1 MVLENPEETK
11 IQEGQE
17 TAGEETVEVTEV
29 TETETETVDD
39 DQPTEEAEEEDF
51 GKMLEESMPRTFEI
65 QEGDEVSGTIVNI
78 TDLYIFVTLGDKL
91 DAIAEKTEYVNEEGE
106 LPFKIGDALSGY
118 IVKKSDTETI
128 IAKSFSKSHA
138 SKTVLLDAHERK
150 IPVTGKVISIIKGGF
165 TVNLLGAR
173 AFCPV
178 SQIDLGPVSDTS
190 KYINQEYEFE
200 ITEYSESGRNI
211 IVSRRVLLQ
220 KQREVLR
227 KETLDKL
234 EAGNILKGKV
244 TRLTNFGAFI
254 DIGGVE
260 GLLHI
265 SEIAWKHVE
274 SPSDLLNIGD
284 EIDVKVIRLKGNKIS
299 LSIKRLER
307 NPAEVAL
314 EELEEDQIVSCR
326 IVKNESFGSFAE
338 IRTGVQGLIPIS
350 EMRRGRRIGHPSEV
364 VQEGDLVQVKVLRID
379 REKRKISLSLKA
391 LEEDPW
397 DSIDQILTV
406 GQIVHGTIDGVSDFG
421 TFIKVREGLTGLL
434 PKSRMR
440 LANIAHTNESIGQ
453 EIDVLVRQIDYDKRR
468 ISFDPTDI
476 PGEVIEREGDRNWR
490 AYAKQKWDPTEGNP
504 FKDLD

>member
-11 IQEGQE
+11 IQEGQV
-17 TAGEETVEVTEV
+17 TAGEEAVEVTEA
-29 TETETETVDD
+29 TEPVDEN
-39 DQPTEEAEEEDF
+39 QPTEEAEEEDF
-51 GKMLEESMPRTFEI
+51 GKMLEESMPQKFEI
-65 QEGDEVSGTIVNI
+65 QAGDEVSGTIVNI

-91 DAIAEKTEYVNEEGE
+91 DAIAEKTEYLDEEGE
-106 LPFKIGDALSGY
+106 LPYKIGDALSGY

-128 IAKSFSKSHA
+128 LAKSLSKSHA

-220 KQREVLR
+220 KKRETLR

-234 EAGNILKGKV
+234 EVDNVLKGKV
-244 TRLTNFGAFI
+244 TRLTNFGAFV

-307 NPAEVAL
+307 NPAEIAL
-314 EELEEDQIVSCR
+314 EEMKEDEIVSCR
-326 IVKNESFGSFAE
+326 IVKNETFGSFAE
-338 IRTGVQGLIPIS
+338 IRAGVQGLIPIS

-364 VQEGDLVQVKVLRID
+364 VQEGDLVQVKILRID

-406 GQIVHGTIDGVSDFG
+406 GQTVHGTIDGVSDFG
-421 TFIKVREGLTGLL
+421 TFVKVSEGLTGLL

-440 LANIAHTNESIGQ
+440 LAGMDHTNEQIGQ
-453 EIDVLVRQIDYDKRR
+453 EIDVLVRHIDHDKRR
-468 ISFDPTDI
+468 ISFDPTNI
-476 PGEVIEREGDRNWR
+476 PGDVIEREGDRNWR

-504 FKDLD
+504 FKNL